1 MQELG
6 RMIKKLCSKLFSRIV
21 ITGVLILIQAAWF
34 WSLFTSLSS
43 YEPADDSLERYHVRG
58 AYPAGFHRAGVQDQ
72 LDGSFHDHAGAGRF
86 ALPAVGR

>member
-34 WSLFTSLSS
+34 CLCSQAF
-43 YEPADDSLERYHVRG
+43 PAMRTG
-58 AYPAGFHRAGVQDQ
+58 
-72 LDGSFHDHAGAGRF
+72 
-86 ALPAVGR
+86 

>member
-34 WSLFTSLSS
+34 WS
-43 YEPADDSLERYHVRG
+43 
-58 AYPAGFHRAGVQDQ
+58 Q

>member
-21 ITGVLILIQAAWF
+21 ITGVQLCALA
-34 WSLFTSLSS
+34 
-43 YEPADDSLERYHVRG
+43 EPADDSLERYHVRG